1 MAVRGRGRASL
12 SYLFVDEAVEHAH
25 QETLSEEER
34 NQLAAVDSLFAAQS
48 TVAVN
53 GLVLGTEGHC
63 LLAPSSLYCSHDPQ
77 RPNVLS
83 VESNFLLPTF
93 VASSLATLYLPFL
106 VWKNEAGGWKN
117 CSIV

>member
-48 TVAVN
+48 TAAVN
-53 GLVLGTEGHC
+53 GLVLGTEGNC
-63 LLAPSSLYCSHDPQ
+63 LLAPSSLMLPRPPKTECPECRKQFPASHFCGKQ
-77 RPNVLS
+77 SSHS
-83 VESNFLLPTF
+83 VP
-93 VASSLATLYLPFL
+93 PFPRL
-106 VWKNEAGGWKN
+106 EK
-117 CSIV
+117 